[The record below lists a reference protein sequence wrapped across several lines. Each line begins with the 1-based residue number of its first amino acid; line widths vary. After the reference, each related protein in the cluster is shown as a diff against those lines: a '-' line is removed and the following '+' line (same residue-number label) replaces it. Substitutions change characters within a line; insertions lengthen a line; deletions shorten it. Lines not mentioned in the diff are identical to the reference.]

1 MSTPP
6 RGGVRHHGAVTRRS
20 AGLGLAL
27 AAALGGGAVLLGLVG
42 GGPGGGT
49 GRATGVVIA
58 VEATSATRVIG
69 FTLRLAGGAEEHFA
83 IGGLETAA
91 PAFPAVHLREHMV
104 SLVPVVVSY
113 RRVNGGRVATRLVD
127 GPVPSAFPARDP

>member
-1 MSTPP
+1 M
-6 RGGVRHHGAVTRRS
+6 RHHGAVTRRS

-27 AAALGGGAVLLGLVG
+27 AAALGGGAVLLALVWAW
-42 GGPGGGT
+42 PDGGT

-58 VEATSATRVIG
+58 VEATSATRVTG

-104 SLVPVVVSY
+104 SLVPVAVSY
-113 RRVNGGRVATRLVD
+113 RHESGGRVATRLVD
-127 GPVPSAFPARDP
+127 GPVPSASPGHDP